1 MIMRGSYVLYRRT
14 SSGNLRRLTSLPVWL
29 PALAAA
35 LALAGAV
42 HLAWR
47 LPDVRELGH
56 LTAAVLEARE
66 QRAVERAALMD
77 ANEKLTALRRGLDP
91 ISGLNGKLAVVTNLA
106 ESGGGKAS
114 MGSPAMVEGGFGDES
129 RLTRQ
134 LTAASRALL
143 EEIAFQETRQRQLT
157 SILRERALEF
167 AARPSI
173 WPVRGSLNSDYG
185 YRTMGRY
192 REHHKGVDIGVP
204 YGTPIVAPADGTVSF
219 VGYESGYG
227 LMVVIEH
234 RHGVSTAYA
243 HLKSAEVEEGQEVK
257 RGTRIAHSGMSGRT
271 TGSHLHYEVRL
282 NGASVDPMNYMYN

>member
-1 MIMRGSYVLYRRT
+1 MKGAYVLYRR
-14 SSGNLRRLTSLPVWL
+14 SRSGGLRRLIGVPAWL
-29 PALAAA
+29 PALTAV
-35 LALAGAV
+35 LAVAGAV

-47 LPDVRELGH
+47 LPEVRELGH

-66 QRAVERAALMD
+66 QRAVERAALVD
-77 ANEKLTALRRGLDP
+77 ANERLTALRRELDP

-114 MGSPAMVEGGFGDES
+114 VGSPAMVEGGFGDES
-129 RLTRQ
+129 RLARQ
-134 LTAASRALL
+134 LTAASRALV
-143 EEIAFQETRQRQLT
+143 EEIAFQEARQRQLAFV
-157 SILRERALEF
+157 LRERALEF

-173 WPVRGSLNSDYG
+173 WPVRGSLNSDFG

-204 YGTPIVAPADGTVSF
+204 YGTAIVAPADGTVSF

-243 HLKSAEVEEGQEVK
+243 HLKSAEVEEGEEVK
-257 RGTRIAHSGMSGRT
+257 RGARIAYSGMSGRT
-271 TGSHLHYEVRL
+271 TGSHLHYEVRV
-282 NGASVDPMNYMYN
+282 NGASVDPTNYMYN